1 MRKPLTPTSGR
12 TSQRFVSDRRKRNTF
27 DDMEGWRYADY
38 AATYDSHA
46 YIRYVS
52 DNKAIKRCR
61 AVLDLLERRAA
72 I

>member
-12 TSQRFVSDRRKRNTF
+12 TSQRFVSDRRKRCTF
-27 DDMEGWRYADY
+27 DDMDGWRFADY
-38 AATYDSHA
+38 LATYDPHA

-52 DNKAIKRCR
+52 DDKTTGKCR
-61 AVLDLLERRAA
+61 AALERRVA